1 MSALQR
7 AVASATNIGIP
18 CMGQF
23 VGAKEI
29 SVDESKLAGVSSFF
43 CCFASVV
50 VSWCCVLMCVV
61 IVYCSSGANRR

>member
-23 VGAKEI
+23 VGANEI

-43 CCFASVV
+43 VV
-50 VSWCCVLMCVV
+50 LPVLWCLGVV
-61 IVYCSSGANRR
+61 Y

>member
-7 AVASATNIGIP
+7 AVASATNIGIS
-18 CMGQF
+18 CMGQA

-29 SVDESKLAGVSSFF
+29 SVEESKLAGDSSLFLLF
-43 CCFASVV
+43 CQFCSVLV
-50 VSWCCVLMCVV
+50 LFLMCVV